1 MSIKKKTIFTKHAR
15 TRMIE
20 RNITHNEVKK
30 TIERGVKIDEH
41 ERIRA
46 ICEVKQG
53 RFITV
58 WYSEKRKYYVI
69 ISAFESGMTDIELY
83 RRLKR

>member
-1 MSIKKKTIFTKHAR
+1 MSIKKKIIITKHAR
-15 TRMIE
+15 ERMIE
-20 RNITHNEVKK
+20 RGITHKEVEK
-30 TIERGVKIDEH
+30 TIKEGIKIDEY

-46 ICEVKQG
+46 ICEVETG

-58 WYSEKRKYYVI
+58 GYNEQRKYYVVRT
-69 ISAFESGMTDIELY
+69 AFTSGKTDIELY

>member
-1 MSIKKKTIFTKHAR
+1 MPIEKKIIFTKHIR
-15 TRMIE
+15 ERMIE
-20 RNITHNEVKK
+20 RNIAHNEVMK
-30 TIERGVKIDEH
+30 TIEEGVKIDEY

-58 WYSEKRKYYVI
+58 GYIESRKSRI
-69 ISAFESGMTDIELY
+69 IKTVFESGYTDIELY